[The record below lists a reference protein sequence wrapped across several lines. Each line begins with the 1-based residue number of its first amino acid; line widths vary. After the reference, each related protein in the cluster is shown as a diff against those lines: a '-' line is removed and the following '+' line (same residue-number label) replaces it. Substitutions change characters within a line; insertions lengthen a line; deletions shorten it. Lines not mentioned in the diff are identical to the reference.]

1 MKTNFIA
8 KTGWSLLIVLAIVFA
23 IFQFIWGFSWLL
35 WCIFIFFIYL
45 FRTKK
50 IDYIADPNTIIAPIE
65 GKIKCI
71 KTSSY
76 KELGE
81 CIEVQIIN
89 NIFSQGNIIAPLDMN
104 IEETRIRHGL
114 FLCPF
119 IKNTNLMGERML
131 FLANSKSKQWALRV
145 IFGALNRKAHIDD
158 FGHHLSHGQNI
169 GFMFDG
175 SVSLLL
181 PKDTRICV
189 NENDKVRIG
198 TLIGYLNP

>member
-45 FRTKK
+45 FRAKK

-119 IKNTNLMGERML
+119 MKNTNLMGERML

-198 TLIGYLNP
+198 ALIGYLNP

>member
-119 IKNTNLMGERML
+119 MKNTNLMGERML

>member
-8 KTGWSLLIVLAIVFA
+8 KAGWNLLILLAIVFV
-23 IFQFIWGFSWLL
+23 IVQIIWGFSWLL
-35 WCIFIFFIYL
+35 WCIFILFVCL
-45 FRTKK
+45 FRTSNV
-50 IDYIADPNTIIAPIE
+50 DYIADSNTIIAPIE

-81 CIEVQIIN
+81 CIEIQIIN
-89 NIFSQGNIIAPLDMN
+89 NIFSQGNIIAPLAMD
-104 IEETRIRHGL
+104 IEETRVRHGL

-119 IKNTNLMGERML
+119 MKNTNLMSERVL
-131 FLANSKSKQWALRV
+131 FLARSKDKQWALRV
-145 IFGALNRKAHIDD
+145 IFGALNRKNHIYD
-158 FGHHLSHGQNI
+158 FGHHLNHGQNL

-189 NENDKVRIG
+189 NENDKVRVG
-198 TLIGYLNP
+198 ALIGYLNP

>member
-45 FRTKK
+45 FRAKK

-119 IKNTNLMGERML
+119 MKNTNLMGERML

>member
-1 MKTNFIA
+1 MKTHFIA

-50 IDYIADPNTIIAPIE
+50 NDYIADPNTIIAPIE

-119 IKNTNLMGERML
+119 MKNTNLMGERML

>member
-45 FRTKK
+45 FRAKK

-119 IKNTNLMGERML
+119 MKNTNLMGERML
-131 FLANSKSKQWALRV
+131 FLANSKSKKWALRV

>member
-1 MKTNFIA
+1 MKIDFIA
-8 KTGWSLLIVLAIVFA
+8 KAGWGLLIVLAIVFVIA
-23 IFQFIWGFSWLL
+23 QLIWGFSWLL
-35 WCIFIFFIYL
+35 WCIFILFACL
-45 FRTKK
+45 FRSST
-50 IDYIADPNTIIAPIE
+50 INHIADSNTIIAPIE

-89 NIFSQGNIIAPLDMN
+89 NITHQGAIVAPLPMD
-104 IEETRIRHGL
+104 IEETRIRHGI

-119 IKNTNLMGERML
+119 MKNTHLMGERML
-131 FLANSKSKQWALRV
+131 FLSRSKGKQWALRI
-145 IFGALNRKAHIDD
+145 IFGALNRKTHLNE
-158 FGHHLSHGQNI
+158 FGHHLNHGQNI

-181 PKDTRICV
+181 PKDTRICI
-189 NENDKVRIG
+189 NENDKVRVG
-198 TLIGYLNP
+198 ALIGYLNP

>member
-8 KTGWSLLIVLAIVFA
+8 KAGWNLLIVLALVFA
-23 IFQFIWGFSWLL
+23 IAQFIWGFSWLL
-35 WCIFIFFIYL
+35 WCIFILFACL
-45 FRTKK
+45 FRTSK
-50 IDYIADPNTIIAPIE
+50 IDYIADPSTIIAPIE

-89 NIFSQGNIIAPLDMN
+89 NIIHQGNIIAPLDMD
-104 IEETRIRHGL
+104 IEETRLKHGL

-119 IKNTNLMGERML
+119 MKNTNLMGERML
-131 FLANSKSKQWALRV
+131 FLAHSKGKQWALRI
-145 IFGALNRKAHIDD
+145 IFGALNRKAYIDD
-158 FGHHLSHGQNI
+158 FGHHLNHGQNI

-198 TLIGYLNP
+198 ALIGYLNP

>member
-45 FRTKK
+45 FRAKK
-50 IDYIADPNTIIAPIE
+50 IDYIADLNTIIAPIE

-119 IKNTNLMGERML
+119 MKNTNLMGERML

>member
-8 KTGWSLLIVLAIVFA
+8 KIGWSLLIVLAIVFA

-45 FRTKK
+45 FRAKK

-119 IKNTNLMGERML
+119 MKNTNLMGERML

-145 IFGALNRKAHIDD
+145 IFGALNRKAHIND

>member
-8 KTGWSLLIVLAIVFA
+8 KAGWNLLIVLAIVFA
-23 IFQFIWGFSWLL
+23 IAQFIWGFSWLL
-35 WCIFIFFIYL
+35 WCIFILFACL
-45 FRTKK
+45 FRTSK
-50 IDYIADPNTIIAPIE
+50 IDYIADPNTIITPIE
-65 GKIKCI
+65 GKIKSI

-89 NIFSQGNIIAPLDMN
+89 NIIHQGNIIAPLDMD
-104 IEETRIRHGL
+104 IEETRLRHGL

-119 IKNTNLMGERML
+119 MKNTNLMGERML
-131 FLANSKSKQWALRV
+131 FLARSKSKQWALRI

-158 FGHHLSHGQNI
+158 FGHHLNQGQNI

-198 TLIGYLNP
+198 ALIGYLNP

>member
-8 KTGWSLLIVLAIVFA
+8 KAGWNLLIVLALVFA
-23 IFQFIWGFSWLL
+23 IAQFIWGFSWLL
-35 WCIFIFFIYL
+35 WCIFILFACL
-45 FRTKK
+45 FRTSK
-50 IDYIADPNTIIAPIE
+50 IDYIADPSTIIAPIE

-89 NIFSQGNIIAPLDMN
+89 NIIHQGNIITPLDMD
-104 IEETRIRHGL
+104 IEETRLKHGL

-119 IKNTNLMGERML
+119 MKNTNLMGERML
-131 FLANSKSKQWALRV
+131 FLARSKGKQWALRI

-158 FGHHLSHGQNI
+158 FGHHLNHGQN
-169 GFMFDG
+169 
-175 SVSLLL
+175 
-181 PKDTRICV
+181 
-189 NENDKVRIG
+189 
-198 TLIGYLNP
+198 

>member
-45 FRTKK
+45 FRAKK

-119 IKNTNLMGERML
+119 MKNTNLMGERIL

-181 PKDTRICV
+181 PKDTRICI

>member
-1 MKTNFIA
+1 MKTNFIT
-8 KTGWSLLIVLAIVFA
+8 KTGWNLLILLAIVFVIA
-23 IFQFIWGFSWLL
+23 QLIWGFSWLL
-35 WCIFIFFIYL
+35 WCIFILFVYL
-45 FRTKK
+45 FRVSK
-50 IDYIADPNTIIAPIE
+50 INYIADPNTIVAPIE

-76 KELGE
+76 RELGE

-89 NIFSQGNIIAPLDMN
+89 NIFSQGNIIAPLDMD
-104 IEETRIRHGL
+104 IEETRVRHGL

-119 IKNTNLMGERML
+119 MKNTNLMSERML
-131 FLANSKSKQWALRV
+131 FLARSKGKQWALRI

-158 FGHHLSHGQNI
+158 FGHHLNHGQSI

-181 PKDTRICV
+181 PKDTRICI

-198 TLIGYLNP
+198 ALIGYLNP

>member
-45 FRTKK
+45 FRAKK

-89 NIFSQGNIIAPLDMN
+89 NIFSQGNIITPLDMN

-119 IKNTNLMGERML
+119 MKNTNLMGERML

>member
-45 FRTKK
+45 FRAKK

-65 GKIKCI
+65 GKIKRI

-119 IKNTNLMGERML
+119 MKNTNLMGERML

>member
-8 KTGWSLLIVLAIVFA
+8 KAGWNLLIVLAIVFA
-23 IFQFIWGFSWLL
+23 IAQFIWGFSWLL
-35 WCIFIFFIYL
+35 WCIFILFACL
-45 FRTKK
+45 FRTSK

-65 GKIKCI
+65 GKIKSI

-89 NIFSQGNIIAPLDMN
+89 NIIHQGNIIAPLDMD
-104 IEETRIRHGL
+104 IEETRLRHGL

-119 IKNTNLMGERML
+119 MKNTNLMGERML
-131 FLANSKSKQWALRV
+131 FLARSKGKQWALRI

-158 FGHHLSHGQNI
+158 FGHHLNHGQNI

-198 TLIGYLNP
+198 ALIGYLNP